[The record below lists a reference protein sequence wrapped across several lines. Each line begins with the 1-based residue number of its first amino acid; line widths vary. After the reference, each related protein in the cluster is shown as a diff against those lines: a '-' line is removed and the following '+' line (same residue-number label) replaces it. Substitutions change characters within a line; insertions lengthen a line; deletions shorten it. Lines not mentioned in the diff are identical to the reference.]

1 MSSTVPSLLSIPSR
15 LKPSLSPL
23 LSLASRSPARL
34 LQPRHNRLLSIRC
47 SMPFQSPRRPSPLLC
62 PFPRLLSLLRMCC
75 KCQRRKCLLRKC
87 HHSNCQHRKYQCLRH
102 QPTHFPW
109 PRQYPSPIPP
119 LFHPSLPCPP
129 SLTTISTRPLL
140 SRQFLPPVRWRR
152 RVWKRAFRSHRYLLL
167 T

>member
-47 SMPFQSPRRPSPLLC
+47 SMPFQSLRRPLPLLC

-87 HHSNCQHRKYQCLRH
+87 HHSNCQHRKYHHSNCQHRKYHCLRH
-102 QPTHFPW
+102 HPTHFPW

-119 LFHPSLPCPP
+119 LFHLSLPCML

-140 SRQFLPPVRWRR
+140 SRQFSPPVR
-152 RVWKRAFRSHRYLLL
+152 
-167 T
+167 

>member
-1 MSSTVPSLLSIPSR
+1 MSSTVPSLLCILSR

-34 LQPRHNRLLSIRC
+34 PQPRRSRLLSIRC
-47 SMPFQSPRRPSPLLC
+47 SMPFQSPRRPSPPLC
-62 PFPRLLSLLRMCC
+62 PFPRLLSFLRTCC
-75 KCQRRKCLLRKC
+75 KCQRLKCLLRKC
-87 HHSNCQHRKYQCLRH
+87 HHSNCQHRKYHCLRH
-102 QPTHFPW
+102 HPTHFPW

-119 LFHPSLPCPP
+119 LFHLSLPCML
-129 SLTTISTRPLL
+129 SLTTVSTRPLL
-140 SRQFLPPVRWRR
+140 SRQFSPPVRWRR